1 LPGAFFGEMGC
12 GTSTAKDNDDNEGS
26 KFDFSR
32 RNTIV
37 ERPSVV
43 VEIGKGV
50 KKIDP
55 ERRIV
60 FIFGGP
66 GSAKGCIVN
75 DLKAMFGFAFIS
87 AEDLILQKLPKK
99 AVAEGLEPVS
109 GTHGL
114 ADLLKDNP
122 DFLTLDWV
130 LEILQEEIK
139 NFPEKP
145 ILVDLIPNLKFMMR
159 VDGFI
164 KKCDKEMEEFEKK
177 FPCAFALN
185 LTLSKEN
192 LLKNIRNSHS
202 PACAKPPSSDPRDAS
217 SDQGDE
223 MDTSRTKRRF
233 VLYEK
238 SVKDFLDYFSN
249 EDRIVKVD
257 TSAARVQHI
266 WDAMMDFF
274 AAEMDFSA
282 NRVINTVVL
291 FCFDEATFRSIDTNR
306 YPMKEVLLQ
315 ELTNQPL
322 APAEDVLSVLAKHLD
337 ENALQTR
344 SFLVDASGTSIDE
357 EHISEQFTKPQIL
370 FVDVNIG
377 QLDYFM
383 HGLKRKTNRKK
394 SIFRKKAQIYKA
406 VSSTENETLL
416 FPEHVDT
423 EVCRRIAIC
432 LAEQRAN

>member
-1 LPGAFFGEMGC
+1 MGC
-12 GTSTAKDNDDNEGS
+12 GNSTEKGNNESEGS

-32 RNTIV
+32 RNTII
-37 ERPSVV
+37 EKPNVV

-50 KKIDP
+50 KKIDR

-75 DLKAMFGFAFIS
+75 DLRAMFSFAFIS
-87 AEDLILQKLPKK
+87 AEDLILQTLPKK
-99 AVAEGLEPVS
+99 AAEKGLEPMS

-114 ADLLKDNP
+114 AELLKDNP

-130 LEILQEEIK
+130 LEILEEEIK
-139 NFPEKP
+139 KFPDQP

-159 VDGFI
+159 VDQFI

-233 VLYEK
+233 ALYQK
-238 SVKDFLDYFSN
+238 SVQDFLNYFSN
-249 EDRIVKVD
+249 GDRIVKVD
-257 TSAARVQHI
+257 TSAAQVQHI

-291 FCFDEATFRSIDTNR
+291 FSFDQETYKSIDTNR

-315 ELTNQPL
+315 ELTSQPQ

-337 ENALQTR
+337 ESALQTR
-344 SFLVDASGTSIDE
+344 SFLVDVSGTSIDE
-357 EHISEQFTKPQIL
+357 EHISEQFKKPQIL

-383 HGLKRKTNRKK
+383 HGLKRKTDRRK

-416 FPEHVDT
+416 FPQHVDT
-423 EVCRRIAIC
+423 EICRRIAIC
-432 LAEQRAN
+432 LAEQRTY